1 MAQTIEMARLYSCRP
16 SEFLELTG
24 YEAYCF
30 DEVALFLLSEATDKE
45 GRVNWKRIRWK
56 TDKPKSNKELVD
68 FIKLTSG
75 I

>member
-1 MAQTIEMARLYSCRP
+1 MAQVIQMARQYNCRP
-16 SEFLELTG
+16 SEFLELAG

-30 DEVALFLLSEATDKE
+30 DEVALFLLAEATDRE
-45 GRVNWKRIRWK
+45 GKINWKRIRWK
-56 TDKPKSNKELVD
+56 TDKPKSNQELVD